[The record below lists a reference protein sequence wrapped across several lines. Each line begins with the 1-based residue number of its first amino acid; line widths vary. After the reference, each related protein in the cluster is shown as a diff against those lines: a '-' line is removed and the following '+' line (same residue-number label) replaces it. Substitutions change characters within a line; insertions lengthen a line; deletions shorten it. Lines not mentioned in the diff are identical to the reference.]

1 MEFSSPNIAKPFHMG
16 HLRST
21 IIGNFVANIQA
32 AVGHQV
38 IKINWLG
45 DWGTQFGLLAKGLQT
60 KNLEQILTHADP
72 LQELYKVYVE
82 VNQMASEDPLVAS
95 EARDLF
101 AQLEAG
107 NEQLHQDWLAIRA
120 TTVESLKKVY
130 AKLGIQFDYY
140 HGEAMYGDA
149 KVSRYM

>member
-1 MEFSSPNIAKPFHMG
+1 MG

-32 AVGHQV
+32 AVGHEV

-45 DWGTQFGLLAKGLQT
+45 DWGTQFGLLAKGLQSRD
-60 KNLEQILTHADP
+60 LQQILTYEADP

-82 VNQMASEDPLVAS
+82 VNQKATQNPFIAE
-95 EARDLF
+95 EARELF

-107 NEQLHQDWLAIRA
+107 DENLRRDWTQIREA
-120 TTVESLKKVY
+120 AVEALKETY
-130 AKLGIQFDYY
+130 AKLGIEFDYY
-140 HGEAMYGDA
+140 HGEAMYGDS
-149 KVSRYM
+149 KVSINV

>member
-1 MEFSSPNIAKPFHMG
+1 MG

-45 DWGTQFGLLAKGLQT
+45 DWGTQFGLLAKGLQKK

-95 EARDLF
+95 EARELF

-107 NEQLHQDWLAIRA
+107 NEQLQQDWLEIRES
-120 TTVESLKKVY
+120 TIESLKKVY

-140 HGEAMYGDA
+140 HGEAMYGDS
-149 KVSRYM
+149 KVSFFI